1 MIKQGYVYIL
11 TNPSKAMLYVG
22 VTSDLIKRIWQHEQK
37 MHAKNFTAKYNIHL
51 LIYYETYALIVDA
64 IRREKEIKG
73 WSRSKKEILI
83 KGKNPNWETL
93 RI

>member
-11 TNPSKAMLYVG
+11 TNPSKTMLYVG
-22 VTSDLIKRIWQHEQK
+22 VTSDLIKRIWQHQQK
-37 MHAKNFTAKYNIHL
+37 IHDKSFTAKYNIHL